1 MLFHFGP
8 SLIHAPEFHSLWP
21 KHGAFADSTL
31 YKSLHWGFFPPSSLR
46 LHRKRRKSAPR
57 YLLLGLVIWLSAVCM
72 YFSLIARRRTCTSL
86 FLKPNG
92 THLELN
98 MQMLNACVLATS
110 GCCINVSVELSKG
123 FTASLEVALWWK
135 ILANG
140 FCSSVPLSAIATTNY
155 SIPWIPF

>member
-31 YKSLHWGFFPPSSLR
+31 YKSLHWVFS
-46 LHRKRRKSAPR
+46 PR
-57 YLLLGLVIWLSAVCM
+57 PRCVCTGSGGNLLLVIYFWVWLFDYRLSA
-72 YFSLIARRRTCTSL
+72 CTFLWLHGEGRAPL

-92 THLELN
+92 THLEPN
-98 MQMLNACVLATS
+98 IQMLKSCALATS